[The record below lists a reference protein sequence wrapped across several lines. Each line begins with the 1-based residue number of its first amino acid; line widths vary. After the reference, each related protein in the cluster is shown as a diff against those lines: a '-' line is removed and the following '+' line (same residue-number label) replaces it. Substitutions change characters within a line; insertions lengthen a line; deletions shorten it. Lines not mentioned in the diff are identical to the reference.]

1 MYLFFY
7 ILFIL
12 NILLK
17 INMEKNNS
25 KEQDEITKNLNE
37 EELVIYKYLNGDNK
51 SIIKTD
57 LETKISELKKVKDSI
72 PKIDEKEQILA
83 NNLIKQYFEEKENKN
98 IINLPNEQKQKPNI
112 IYSLENLLNEKENI
126 EKKIKDKKEAVE
138 LLKELE
144 NLIKTNK
151 ISQNLKQKIDGNSY
165 LCRNQELKDYL
176 EQINKNKNKFHEKED
191 LTEEQKIIVSFRNI
205 IKNSFQEAKDDS
217 IEEISILQ
225 LYQELKFENIDIK
238 KIVNENEGNIN
249 TADDNIFC
257 KDEKIMEFKNII
269 KITPSFLIFIK
280 EINNKYNPFIN
291 NNKNNI
297 NIFYKLINLLIS
309 RYNYYF
315 SNLKE
320 KMNENDEKIKSLI
333 VIHNN
338 LELFTYL
345 LNYYILFYNNEN
357 NNNNEN
363 LNQSLINIVIKI
375 KNLSISMFSEVIAS
389 FISDLMN
396 EMEEI
401 ESFENISKDKFFNF
415 SLQKIQKTIK
425 KIFTFFDKLR
435 VIAIH
440 REIIFQFDFVLSN
453 YFDSFNQ
460 KILRVKN
467 YDLLEIQALLKL
479 SKDIIN
485 NMKNNL
491 EQISSQNMDL
501 SVKFMN
507 ILEQN
512 LNYLK
517 FQEILNILNFN
528 LAQIK
533 NYIINNNYFIYISKD
548 QLINLINS
556 TFSDSEKKTDTIN
569 FINENVKT
577 KNK

>member
-363 LNQSLINIVIKI
+363 LNQPLINIMIKI

>member
-1 MYLFFY
+1 
-7 ILFIL
+7 
-12 NILLK
+12 
-17 INMEKNNS
+17 
-25 KEQDEITKNLNE
+25 
-37 EELVIYKYLNGDNK
+37 
-51 SIIKTD
+51 
-57 LETKISELKKVKDSI
+57 
-72 PKIDEKEQILA
+72 
-83 NNLIKQYFEEKENKN
+83 
-98 IINLPNEQKQKPNI
+98 
-112 IYSLENLLNEKENI
+112 
-126 EKKIKDKKEAVE
+126 
-138 LLKELE
+138 
-144 NLIKTNK
+144 
-151 ISQNLKQKIDGNSY
+151 
-165 LCRNQELKDYL
+165 
-176 EQINKNKNKFHEKED
+176 
-191 LTEEQKIIVSFRNI
+191 
-205 IKNSFQEAKDDS
+205 
-217 IEEISILQ
+217 
-225 LYQELKFENIDIK
+225 
-238 KIVNENEGNIN
+238 
-249 TADDNIFC
+249 
-257 KDEKIMEFKNII
+257 
-269 KITPSFLIFIK
+269 
-280 EINNKYNPFIN
+280 
-291 NNKNNI
+291 
-297 NIFYKLINLLIS
+297 
-309 RYNYYF
+309 
-315 SNLKE
+315 
-320 KMNENDEKIKSLI
+320 MNENDEKIKSFI